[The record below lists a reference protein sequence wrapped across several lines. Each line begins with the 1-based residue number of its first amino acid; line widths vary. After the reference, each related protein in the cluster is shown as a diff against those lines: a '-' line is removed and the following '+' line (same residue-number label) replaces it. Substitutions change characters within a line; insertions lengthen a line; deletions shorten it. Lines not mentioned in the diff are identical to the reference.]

1 MARNRIEKFMFEEN
15 AATASDMPLDHH
27 TAKIAIL
34 GASNLYCVGL
44 IKSLLHMSNK
54 LRGCNIVLM
63 DTDEENLELVY
74 ALGSRL
80 FQYADVALTLE
91 RTTVREEALADADF
105 VLTTFHT
112 GGIQAQRLDEKIPLR
127 HGLIGQEIIG
137 AGGFFNALRTIPLV
151 TSLAVEM
158 EKVIPRAF
166 LLNYTSPCN
175 IVTEAIAHVSG
186 IRTIG
191 LCDGSMHEI
200 ADIAQA
206 AGVGTTRGKRLY
218 SRTVGLN
225 QSNWTTAVWRD
236 GIDVLPQIV
245 AWCENFINTQPEM
258 DASNYVQVMLRTLI
272 AHYGAIPSQYMHYYY
287 FPDAVLEFLQHKPT
301 SHAED
306 LLALLPDLLA
316 HYHEETQKVAPD
328 PHKIPGN
335 ENFGTFAL
343 DILNSILNNTGE
355 EWILN
360 VPNNGSLNFL
370 ADDRVVEL
378 PCRVDAR
385 GAMPFTQGDGGIKI
399 DQRGLISQLAEYEGA
414 TAQVALWGTRRDA
427 IKALAANPLV
437 SSYKK
442 SEQVYDDLAT
452 AHKHYLPER
461 LLH

>member
-1 MARNRIEKFMFEEN
+1 
-15 AATASDMPLDHH
+15 
-27 TAKIAIL
+27 
-34 GASNLYCVGL
+34 
-44 IKSLLHMSNK
+44 
-54 LRGCNIVLM
+54 
-63 DTDEENLELVY
+63 
-74 ALGSRL
+74 
-80 FQYADVALTLE
+80 
-91 RTTVREEALADADF
+91 
-105 VLTTFHT
+105 
-112 GGIQAQRLDEKIPLR
+112 
-127 HGLIGQEIIG
+127 
-137 AGGFFNALRTIPLV
+137 
-151 TSLAVEM
+151 M

-175 IVTEAIAHVSG
+175 IVTEAVAHVSG

-200 ADIAQA
+200 QDIAQA
-206 AGVGTTRGKRLY
+206 AGVGATPGKQLY

-245 AWCENFINTQPEM
+245 SWCENFINTQPEM
-258 DASNYVQVMLRTLI
+258 DISSYLEVMLRTLI
-272 AHYGAIPSQYMHYYY
+272 AHYGAIPSHYMHYYY
-287 FPDAVLEFLQHKPT
+287 FPDTVFEFLQHKPT

-306 LLALLPDLLA
+306 IMALLPGLLA
-316 HYHEETQKVAPD
+316 HYREEAQKAVPD
-328 PHKIPGN
+328 PNRYPAMKH
-335 ENFGTFAL
+335 FGTFAL
-343 DILNSILNNTGE
+343 DILSSILNNTGE

-360 VPNNGSLNFL
+360 VPNKGSLNFL

-378 PCRVDAR
+378 PCHVDAR

-437 SSYKK
+437 SSYRKA
-442 SEQVYDDLAT
+442 EQVYDDLA
-452 AHKHYLPER
+452 AIHKRYLPER